1 LADLRKQSYRLR
13 GDMVACSRPPG
24 RGASDLLVG
33 YVSMSTSSISD
44 RAHPIPVVIAQ
55 FQELHNELRLEVAN
69 RDDESLNWIPC
80 SGANSVATIVTHTLG
95 SEAETLRVVAG
106 VPASRDRD
114 AEFKMGSQSQADL
127 LDQIRHA
134 DSLLDALAPTLSED
148 RALSSAAL
156 PTLSSDDRRPGM
168 TWLIRNLGHA
178 REHMGHLR
186 LTVQLYDATFDPQ
199 P

>member
-1 LADLRKQSYRLR
+1 
-13 GDMVACSRPPG
+13 M
-24 RGASDLLVG
+24 SDQ
-33 YVSMSTSSISD
+33 
-44 RAHPIPVVIAQ
+44 ANPIPVVIAQ
-55 FQELHNELRLEVAN
+55 FQELHNELRLEVTN

-95 SEAETLRVVAG
+95 SEVETVRAVAG
-106 VPASRDRD
+106 VPVSRNRD
-114 AEFKMGSQSQADL
+114 GEFKMGRQSQADL
-127 LDQIRHA
+127 LDQIRQA
-134 DSLLDALAPTLSED
+134 DSLLEDLAPTLTED
-148 RALSSAAL
+148 RALRSMAL

-186 LTVQLYDATFDPQ
+186 LTAQLYDATYNPQ